1 MTIRSLA
8 KRALPAA
15 VLVLVGN
22 VAALA
27 IQPTTLQNLTKDS
40 QCIVLGT
47 VTKIRLFGGVQ
58 IAEVRVIQTLKG
70 GKGSKVYFLAQRSS
84 SDDITEASPG
94 TAYIFFLRP
103 LKISALAD
111 SSLQMLGIK
120 NREGFAKQLDTG
132 YGDNIFMVGH
142 SGRGQ
147 MPVVRE
153 PHASFVRIRTT
164 EVLLPRSMK
173 TGPDAGGKTGIV
185 TQRVSLPEIVG
196 YLSGPPE
203 R

>member
-1 MTIRSLA
+1 MAIRSLV
-8 KRALPAA
+8 KR
-15 VLVLVGN
+15 VLLTILLLFVSTL
-22 VAALA
+22 AALA

-47 VTKIRLFGGVQ
+47 VTKIRLFGGVH

-70 GKGSKVYFLAQRSS
+70 GKGSKVYFLAQRAS

-94 TAYIFFLRP
+94 TAYILFLRP

-120 NREGFAKQLDTG
+120 NREGFAQQLDAG
-132 YGDNIFMVGH
+132 YGDNIFTVGH
-142 SGRGQ
+142 GGRGQ

-153 PHASFVRIRTT
+153 PHASFVRVRTT

-173 TGPDAGGKTGIV
+173 TGPDADHKAGIV
-185 TQRVSLPEIVG
+185 TQRVSLPEIIG